1 MDFTGFQ
8 DMLAWFFA
16 GDFSIGFFV
25 LDDICFF
32 TALIQGKRSSFYCKC
47 SLCTGNLKVDC
58 FSASIASGTCDGD
71 RSRACVCVIA
81 VGKCIICVRGQFL
94 TGRGCYG
101 DFRLFFGT
109 IIGEYRAGKLNIA
122 FAEIIGSNLEG
133 FCYRTGKAA
142 ASIDSNGSC
151 ACIGIITII
160 SQ

>member
-1 MDFTGFQ
+1 MRL
-8 DMLAWFFA
+8 MRAAWK
-16 GDFSIGFFV
+16 GMFV

-58 FSASIASGTCDGD
+58 FSASIVSGTCDGD

-160 SQ
+160 QGIILILR